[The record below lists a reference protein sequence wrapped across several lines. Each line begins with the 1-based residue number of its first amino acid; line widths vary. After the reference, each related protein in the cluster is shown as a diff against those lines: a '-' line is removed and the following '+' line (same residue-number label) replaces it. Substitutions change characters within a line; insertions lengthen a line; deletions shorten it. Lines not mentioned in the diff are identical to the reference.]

1 MKLAPLLL
9 ILLLVPVHALNVNV
23 PSNVGVN
30 EKFNITVKLNGSSV
44 VGLAFKLP
52 NGLEFVNS
60 SVPYKIS
67 DNTVALAIVN
77 GSYAI
82 CTLKASKC
90 GRYELKITWS
100 DFLSGKNGTLV
111 RWVYVSAKPSSIPEE
126 TATPSPTATPKPT
139 KTSPTPT
146 PAIQTKAKKTPGFEI
161 AVAVLAMLIALRRW

>member
-23 PSNVGVN
+23 SSNVGVN

-44 VGLAFKLP
+44 VGLALELP

-82 CTLKASKC
+82 CTLKALKC
-90 GRYELKITWS
+90 GRYELKIKWS

-111 RWVYVSAKPSSIPEE
+111 RWIYVSPKPSLTPTE
-126 TATPSPTATPKPT
+126 TVTPTATPT
-139 KTSPTPT
+139 RYMPTPT
-146 PAIQTKAKKTPGFEI
+146 PTTPVTPTKKTPGFEFM
-161 AVAVLAMLIALRRW
+161 VAILAMLIALRRW